1 MPAIGNWQLAI
12 VILLAIVYFNPTK
25 IFLLLAIICAAVAS
39 ALALATLMVSGTAAA
54 VITALGLVGALGL
67 FGLGLVA
74 DLLRQIMRN
83 GPARDV

>member
-1 MPAIGNWQLAI
+1 
-12 VILLAIVYFNPTK
+12 
-25 IFLLLAIICAAVAS
+25 
-39 ALALATLMVSGTAAA
+39 